1 MIVPKHVFSKELLDQ
16 EISLIFT
23 FFYDAI
29 SQQTWEDFRN
39 EIMNVFG
46 SKQSY
51 SLDEKLTLLRS
62 LHKGPGEDVW
72 AYLVRVRCAVSQI
85 LHNCVPTNLEET
97 PDMGHSLVQV

>member
-1 MIVPKHVFSKELLDQ
+1 
-16 EISLIFT
+16 
-23 FFYDAI
+23 
-29 SQQTWEDFRN
+29 
-39 EIMNVFG
+39 MNVFG

-97 PDMGHSLVQV
+97 PDMGHSLVQVQKSYLKIFLNVMLYIVRAYF